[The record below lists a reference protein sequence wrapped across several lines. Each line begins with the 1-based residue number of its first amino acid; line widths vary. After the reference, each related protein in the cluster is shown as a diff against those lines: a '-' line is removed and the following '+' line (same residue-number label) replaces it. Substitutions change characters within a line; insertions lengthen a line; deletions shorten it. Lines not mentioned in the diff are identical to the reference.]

1 MNGSINIEVGMSVS
15 KIYCLFIVVF
25 FLCSTV
31 FVGISQAQEDLA
43 KQSQNPLGTII
54 SLPFE
59 NNFYFNIGPADATA
73 YALTMKP
80 VYPVDLGN
88 WNLINRLIMPVVY
101 SEGQDLNI
109 PIDSSLEL
117 GHLSLSEMA
126 KGSAFGLADITY
138 TAYLSPKD
146 SGSWIWGIGG
156 ALVLPTAT
164 ESRYSSDKWSAGP
177 AFVALTMPGK
187 WVVGFLIQ
195 NVWSFAGDSDAA
207 DVDKFLFQ
215 YFINYNLKKGWY
227 LSTTPVITANWEAD
241 SDKRWVVPIG
251 GGVGRLVRHGKL
263 PVDYKLAA
271 YWNAEKPDYAP
282 DWNLQFTIKFLLP
295 KK

>member
-1 MNGSINIEVGMSVS
+1 MKKINMFSILITVLLLN
-15 KIYCLFIVVF
+15 
-25 FLCSTV
+25 STV
-31 FVGISQAQEDLA
+31 AVGFSQAQEDLA

-73 YALTMKP
+73 YALTWKP
-80 VYPVDLGN
+80 VYPVDLGK

-101 SEGQDLNI
+101 TEGQDLDI
-109 PIDSSLEL
+109 SSDDSIEIGDISIAD
-117 GHLSLSEMA
+117 MA
-126 KGSAFGLADITY
+126 SGSVFGLADITY

-156 ALVLPTAT
+156 ALILPTAT
-164 ESRYSSDKWSAGP
+164 EDRYSSDKWSVGP

-207 DVDKFLFQ
+207 DVNKFLFQ
-215 YFINYNLKKGWY
+215 YFINYNLENGWY
-227 LSTTPVITANWEAD
+227 LSTTPIITANWEAN
-241 SDKRWVVPIG
+241 SDNRWVVPFG

-271 YWNAEKPDYAP
+271 YWNAEKPEFGP
-282 DWNLQFTIKFLLP
+282 DWNLQFTIKILLP
-295 KK
+295 KL

>member
-1 MNGSINIEVGMSVS
+1 MRKIHILSILITLALLS
-15 KIYCLFIVVF
+15 
-25 FLCSTV
+25 STV
-31 FVGISQAQEDLA
+31 SVGFSQAQEDLA

-73 YALTMKP
+73 YTLTLKP
-80 VYPVDLGN
+80 VYPVDLGK

-101 SEGQDLNI
+101 SEGQDLDI
-109 PIDSSLEL
+109 SLDDSIEIGDISIAD
-117 GHLSLSEMA
+117 MA
-126 KGSAFGLADITY
+126 SGSAFGLADITY

-156 ALVLPTAT
+156 ALILPTAT
-164 ESRYSSDKWSAGP
+164 EDRYSSDKWSAGP

-207 DVDKFLFQ
+207 DVNKFLFQ
-215 YFINYNLKKGWY
+215 YFINYNLENGWY
-227 LSTTPVITANWEAD
+227 LSTTPIITANWEAN
-241 SDKRWVVPIG
+241 SDNRWVVPFG
-251 GGVGRLVRHGKL
+251 GGEGRLVRHGKL

-271 YWNAEKPDYAP
+271 YWNAEKPEFGP
-282 DWNLQFTIKFLLP
+282 DWNLQFTIKILLP
-295 KK
+295 KL